1 MVILK
6 IMGAIILIL
15 LILLTFLLISNVTY
29 RGKSTFGENSII
41 YNLEIGLFFN
51 IISIILKGSN
61 NDSHLSV
68 RVLFFTKKL
77 NINSK
82 KDRTQDDLPYSCSHI
97 IQYIRKLYECKDSI
111 VKIISIIK
119 PKYIKVE
126 GNYGFSDPCMTGILS
141 GIFNMIYPFF
151 PESSIRVS
159 PDFFNEVFNLHL
171 EVRGKC
177 RIVLLAITLFKVFHI
192 SCIKKEISY

>member
-15 LILLTFLLISNVTY
+15 LIFLLISNVTY
-29 RGKSTFGENSII
+29 RGKSTFEENNII
-41 YNLEIGLFFN
+41 YNFEIGLFFN

-82 KDRTQDDLPYSCSHI
+82 KDKMQDESTYKFSHI
-97 IQYIRKLYECKDSI
+97 IQGIKKLYECKDSI
-111 VKIISIIK
+111 IKIISITK
-119 PKYIKVE
+119 PKYVKIE
-126 GNYGFSDPCMTGILS
+126 GNYGFSDPCMTGMLC

-151 PESSIRVS
+151 PKSSIRVS